1 MDSAK
6 PRSIGNSGGVKKRT
20 WIINGI
26 LVLVIL
32 AVVALIALF
41 LRPMEE
47 PVALRTV
54 IVEQGTA
61 TVTVTATGT
70 VQAAQ
75 TLDLNFGS
83 AGRVER
89 VNVTVGDTVEAGQV
103 LARIDDT
110 AAQQQLAGAQ
120 STLAQALSGS
130 QSARTTLSAAQR
142 AVRQATRAAEEA
154 NTALDQAVIQ
164 ARSNLR
170 SVESTWSDAC
180 LNPDDP
186 ACPNLAIAAELRA
199 AQNAV
204 TSAQNALDQAI
215 ALAVSNEITYNL
227 QVNQTR
233 ARLEST
239 RNVQTSTCDASGA
252 SSAACASAQL
262 STLTAQQAFDTA
274 INTQRTGLQADQ
286 QAIAR
291 AQLALSDANV
301 ALQRVQTSAKRN
313 SDDALRA
320 ARQALSTAE
329 QARAQGRVQSA
340 QAVATAEASL
350 ASAQAQVASV
360 DDSVGTAVDAAVD
373 SARVSVAAAE
383 QAVRDARLRAP
394 VAGTIGAV
402 NVAVGEFAQPAGVS
416 PAFTVVPEGDFE
428 VVADFAET
436 DAASVAVGAP
446 AQVRVE
452 ALPGV
457 TLQGTV
463 TRIDPVAKTSANN
476 LVTYAVR
483 VALVDPP
490 TELRAGMTAT
500 VDVTAAEAA
509 GVPVVPQGAISTVD
523 GQTTVEIL
531 QPDGTTIV
539 RTITIG
545 IQGDTLTEVISGVS
559 VGDELVIPDD
569 TDGVSFPQGG
579 VPGR

>member
-1 MDSAK
+1 
-6 PRSIGNSGGVKKRT
+6 VKKRT

-32 AVVALIALF
+32 AVIGLIALF

-54 IVEQGTA
+54 VVDQGTA

-70 VQAAQ
+70 VQAAE

-89 VNVTVGDTVEAGQV
+89 VNVTVGDTVAAGQV

-110 AAQQQLAGAQ
+110 AAQQQLAGAH
-120 STLAQALSGS
+120 SPLAQALSGS
-130 QSARTTLSAAQR
+130 RSARSTLSAAQR

-154 NTALDQAVIQ
+154 NAALEQAVIQ

-180 LNPDDP
+180 LDPDDP
-186 ACPNLAIAAELRA
+186 TCPNLAIAAELRA

-204 TSAQNALDQAI
+204 TSAQNAVDQAVN
-215 ALAVSNEITYNL
+215 LAVSNEVTYNL
-227 QVNQTR
+227 QVNQAR

-239 RNVQTSTCDASGA
+239 RGVQTSTCDTSG
-252 SSAACASAQL
+252 SSSPACASAGL
-262 STLTAQQAFDTA
+262 NTLTAQQAFDTA

-329 QARAQGRVQSA
+329 QARNQGRVQNA
-340 QAVATAEASL
+340 QAVATAEANL
-350 ASAQAQVASV
+350 ASAQAQVARV
-360 DDSVGTAVDAAVD
+360 DDTAGSAADAAVE
-373 SARVSVAAAE
+373 SARVAVAAAE

-402 NVAVGEFAQPAGVS
+402 NVAVGEFAQPAGVA
-416 PAFTVVPEGDFE
+416 PAFTVIPEGDFE
-428 VVADFAET
+428 VVADFAES
-436 DAASVAVGAP
+436 DAASVTVGAP
-446 AQVRVE
+446 ARVRVE

-457 TLQGTV
+457 TVQGTV
-463 TRIDPVAKTSANN
+463 TRIDPVAKISANN

-483 VALVDPP
+483 VALDDPP
-490 TELRAGMTAT
+490 IGIRAGMTAT

-509 GVPVVPQGAISTVD
+509 GVPVVPQGAISTLD
-523 GQTTVEIL
+523 GENTVEIL
-531 QPDGTTIV
+531 QSDGSTVV
-539 RTITIG
+539 RSVTLG
-545 IQGDTLTEVISGVS
+545 IQGDTVTEVVSGVS

-579 VPGR
+579 VPGQ